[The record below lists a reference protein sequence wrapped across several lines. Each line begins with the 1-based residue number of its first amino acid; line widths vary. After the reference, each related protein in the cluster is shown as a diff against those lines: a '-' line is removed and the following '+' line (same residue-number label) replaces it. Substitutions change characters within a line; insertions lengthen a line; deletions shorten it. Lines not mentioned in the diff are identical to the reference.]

1 MSGDRPPDTYN
12 SAMAKPG
19 DADIRISNAERNES
33 VETLGTHLSTGR
45 LELSEFDER
54 CAMATAARTRGE
66 LEALFADL
74 PAPHP
79 DLSSALPPPPLI
91 QKAGRLVTN
100 PTGSKKSEPVE
111 TPASKALEALAGVAF
126 VLGIPAAIVLTIV
139 AGMWWL
145 FIPVG
150 AIVII
155 AGSAA
160 DAAKKPKPGGA
171 T

>member
-1 MSGDRPPDTYN
+1 MG
-12 SAMAKPG
+12 KPS
-19 DADIRISNAERNES
+19 DDEIRISNAERDEA

-45 LELSEFDER
+45 LELAEFDER
-54 CAMATAARTRGE
+54 CAIAAAARTRGE
-66 LEALFADL
+66 LEALFTDL

-79 DLSSALPPPPLI
+79 DLSSATPPAPLL
-91 QKAGRLVTN
+91 QKAGQLVTN
-100 PTGSKKSEPVE
+100 PTGAKKKTELVE

-126 VLGIPAAIVLTIV
+126 LIGIPAAIVLTIV

-145 FIPVG
+145 FFPVVG
-150 AIVII
+150 VVIV

-160 DAAKKPKPGGA
+160 DAAKKPKPGNA